1 MARMIPSKVSETTES
16 YAERLMF
23 EKISAELPD
32 DWIALHSLG
41 VAECS
46 GMPWTEVDFVL
57 IGPLGVYCLEV
68 KGGNLSRVGGI
79 WYQNEHRLN
88 RSPFD
93 QVVPPSVKLFQ
104 FLSSKLIGSIKDRL
118 IVGHGVVTP
127 DVYFKVSGPDIVN
140 ELVYD
145 AEDTSSPFSEY
156 PGRLTGY

>member
-1 MARMIPSKVSETTES
+1 MARMITSKVSETTES

-23 EKISAELPD
+23 EKIPAELPD

-79 WYQNEHRLN
+79 LRV
-88 RSPFD
+88 R
-93 QVVPPSVKLFQ
+93 
-104 FLSSKLIGSIKDRL
+104 
-118 IVGHGVVTP
+118 
-127 DVYFKVSGPDIVN
+127 
-140 ELVYD
+140 
-145 AEDTSSPFSEY
+145 
-156 PGRLTGY
+156 